1 MFEEMKKIL
10 REKYGIEEVEP
21 NSNLRKDLGLTSF
34 DFANLICIM
43 EERFGIEID
52 TEKYREIVTAE
63 DFVNYL
69 RTLTDRK

>member
-1 MFEEMKKIL
+1 MFEEIKKIL
-10 REKYGIEEVEP
+10 CEEYGIEHIEP
-21 NSNLRKDLGLTSF
+21 SSDLRKDLGLTSF
-34 DFANLICIM
+34 DFANLICMM
-43 EERFGIEID
+43 EERFSIEID